1 MHHRPALRR
10 LPELL
15 LLPLALSLSA
25 CGGAPEP
32 LDLLIS
38 GGTIVDGTG
47 AAGFAGDVGIRD
59 GRIVRVSR
67 EPLDASAAT
76 RVIDAAGLVVAPG
89 FIDLHAHLEPL
100 PMLPGAESHVR
111 QGVTTALGGPDGSS
125 PWPVGE
131 YLEERQANGVGMNI
145 GILVGHNTIRREVM
159 QAADRAP
166 TGEELARMEE
176 MVARAMDEGAF
187 GLSTGLR
194 YIPGAFAGT
203 EEVVALARVAGERG
217 GIYTSH
223 LRDEGFDL
231 LEGVQEGI
239 RIGAEAEIPVI
250 LTHHKVVGAP
260 MWGSSAQT
268 LAMIDSARAAGIQ
281 VSADQYPYTATHTGI
296 SILIPSWALADGSA
310 ALQRRLEDPVLRDS
324 IRAGLLWNLVN
335 DRGGNDLSRVQ
346 FSSVSWDRS
355 LEGQTLRDWAERD
368 GLDTGI
374 ETGVELVLE
383 AMRRGGANAIFH
395 VLDEEDIERI
405 MRHPET
411 VPASDG
417 RLSEP
422 GVGHPH
428 PRAYG
433 TFPRVLGLYV
443 RERGVLTL
451 EDAVRKITSL
461 AASRLGLQDR
471 GTIAEGMWGDI
482 AVFDPATVADRSTFA
497 EPHQYPE
504 GIPWVIINGVPAV
517 ADGVFMDLRP
527 GTMLRRPGSPA
538 ASIQP

>member
-1 MHHRPALRR
+1 M
-10 LPELL
+10 
-15 LLPLALSLSA
+15 
-25 CGGAPEP
+25 
-32 LDLLIS
+32 
-38 GGTIVDGTG
+38 
-47 AAGFAGDVGIRD
+47 
-59 GRIVRVSR
+59 
-67 EPLDASAAT
+67 
-76 RVIDAAGLVVAPG
+76 
-89 FIDLHAHLEPL
+89 
-100 PMLPGAESHVR
+100 
-111 QGVTTALGGPDGSS
+111 
-125 PWPVGE
+125 
-131 YLEERQANGVGMNI
+131 
-145 GILVGHNTIRREVM
+145 
-159 QAADRAP
+159 
-166 TGEELARMEE
+166 
-176 MVARAMDEGAF
+176 
-187 GLSTGLR
+187 
-194 YIPGAFAGT
+194 
-203 EEVVALARVAGERG
+203 
-217 GIYTSH
+217 
-223 LRDEGFDL
+223 
-231 LEGVQEGI
+231 QEGI

-296 SILIPSWALADGSA
+296 SILIPSWALADGSD

>member
-296 SILIPSWALADGSA
+296 SILIPSWALADGSD

>member
-1 MHHRPALRR
+1 MDDAPRSRR
-10 LPELL
+10 SAAPLL
-15 LLPLALSLSA
+15 LLMALPALACSQ
-25 CGGAPEP
+25 GPEP
-32 LDLLIS
+32 LDLLIT
-38 GGTIVDGTG
+38 GGTILDGTG
-47 AAGFAGDVGIRD
+47 TPGFAGDVGIRD

-67 EPLDASAAT
+67 EPLDATDAAG
-76 RVIDAAGLVVAPG
+76 VIDAAGLVVAPG

-131 YLEERQANGVGMNI
+131 YLDKQQTDGVGMNI
-145 GILVGHNTIRREVM
+145 GMLVGHNTIRREVM

-166 TGEELARMEE
+166 TDGELARMQE
-176 MVARAMDEGAF
+176 MVGQAMDEGAF

-203 EEVVALARVAGERG
+203 EEVIALARVAGERG

-223 LRDEGFDL
+223 LRDEGFHL

-268 LAMIDSARAAGIQ
+268 VALIDSARAQGID
-281 VSADQYPYTATHTGI
+281 VSADQYPYTASHTGI
-296 SILIPSWALADGSA
+296 SILVPSWALADGDN

-346 FSSVSWDRS
+346 FSTVSWDRS
-355 LEGQTLRDWAERD
+355 LEGRTLRDWAERD

-374 ETGVELVLE
+374 ETGVDLVLE

-395 VLDEEDIERI
+395 VMDEEDIERI

-433 TFPRVLGLYV
+433 TFPRVLGRYV

-451 EDAVRKITSL
+451 EDAVRRMTSL
-461 AASRLGLQDR
+461 AASRLGLEDR
-471 GTIAEGMWGDI
+471 GRIAEGAWADL
-482 AVFDPATVADRSTFA
+482 VLFDPATVVDRSTFA

-517 ADGVFMDLRP
+517 ADGVFTDLRP
-527 GTMLRRPGSPA
+527 GTMLRRPGSPGA
-538 ASIQP
+538 AAQP